1 MIDEKLL
8 AHVDGPARYIGIEH
22 NMVRKSPEDVA
33 LRFAL
38 CYPDV
43 YEVGTANVGL
53 AIIYDILNRRHDTYC
68 ERSFVPAADAIEL
81 LRRHGSPLRSLETS
95 TPLSEFHAVG
105 ITLQH
110 ELNYP
115 GTLCLLDLG
124 GIPIRTAQRPPGAP
138 IVIGGGPCTV
148 NPEPLAPF
156 FDAVFVGEAEHALPE
171 LADLLAAAALPPSDA
186 ASRRDLLAQI
196 GNLQGFYIPGEWQPE
211 QRGRFLIPV
220 APPGRSRVVRRVA
233 PDLDAANFPRAP
245 IVPYREPI
253 HDRAQLEISRGCT
266 RGCRFCQAG
275 MIYRPV
281 RQRSIETLRA
291 QANEII
297 KATGYD
303 DISLCSLSCTDYDG
317 VERLIDAL
325 HDDLSGRRVGIG
337 LPSMRIDAF
346 SVDLARKVSRVRKT
360 GLTFAPEAGSQ
371 RMRDRINKNV
381 TDRDILGTVAAAV
394 LSGWTT
400 LKLYFMIGLPGEEDE
415 DILAIADLVEQVLG
429 VARHHAGGRK
439 GRLQI
444 NVSVAL
450 FIPKPHTPFQWA
462 AQDDLHT
469 FSRKRAMLRER
480 LGSNPR
486 IKLSCHDAETAVV
499 EAFLARGDR
508 RSGDVL
514 ETAFKLG
521 AFLDP
526 WSEHFSFERWER
538 AAAEHGLDLRT
549 EAAAAISADAELPWD
564 HIDVGVDKDFLQ
576 RELERSERLAITE
589 DCRIGGCV
597 GCGMQRHAACANPA
611 QASCPE
617 RAECPEGPPRDA
629 EGAPGNE

>member
-1 MIDEKLL
+1 
-8 AHVDGPARYIGIEH
+8 
-22 NMVRKSPEDVA
+22 
-33 LRFAL
+33 
-38 CYPDV
+38 
-43 YEVGTANVGL
+43 
-53 AIIYDILNRRHDTYC
+53 AIIYDILNRRPDTYC

-115 GTLCLLDLG
+115 GVLCLLDLA
-124 GIPIRTAQRPPGAP
+124 GIPIRSAQRSPNAP
-138 IVIGGGPCTV
+138 IVIGGGPCAV

-156 FDAVFVGEAEHALPE
+156 FDAIFVGEAEHALPE
-171 LADLLAAAALPPSDA
+171 LADVLTAARLPMSDA
-186 ASRRDLLAQI
+186 DSRRELLAQI
-196 GNLQGFYIPGEWQPE
+196 GSLPGFYIPGEWQPE

-220 APPGRSRVVRRVA
+220 APHGRGRVVRRVV
-233 PDLDAANFPRAP
+233 PDLDAADFPRAP

-291 QANEII
+291 QANQII

-317 VERLIDAL
+317 IDGLIEAL
-325 HDDLSGRRVGIG
+325 HEDLGGQRVGVG

-381 TDRDILGTVAAAV
+381 TDEDLLGTVAAAV

-400 LKLYFMIGLPGEEDE
+400 LKLYFMIGLPGEEDD
-415 DILAIADLVEQVLG
+415 DIPAIADLVEQVLG

-462 AQDDLHT
+462 RQDDLQT

-480 LGSNPR
+480 LGSSPR

-508 RSGDVL
+508 RCAEVL
-514 ETAFKLG
+514 ETAYRLG

-538 AAAEHGLDLRT
+538 AAAEHGLDLCKG
-549 EAAAAISADAELPWD
+549 AASAIAPDAELPWD
-564 HIDVGVDKDFLQ
+564 HIDVGVGKDFLL
-576 RELERSERLAITE
+576 RELERSERLQTTD

-597 GCGMQRHAACANPA
+597 GCGMQQHAACAESAP
-611 QASCPE
+611 ASCPQSTD
-617 RAECPEGPPRDA
+617 GPQPGS